1 MTPHCNPFRVLALV
15 ASSSVLASAGWA
27 QAPGKTPFTPPQ
39 AIQQAAAPSAPTQL
53 EFRAFMDAGDGPQ
66 FRIVEP
72 AKKTGV
78 WLKVGEKG
86 SEMDV
91 VVKKFD
97 GDRKLDVEFQGRA
110 LTLTLREGKVI
121 SGGNAAQMMPAMPAM
136 PAPPPPTNV
145 APAVT
150 QSVVVN
156 PTPADEQKRLEA
168 VAAEVA
174 RRRALREQASNTV
187 QNAPPPPGPSATA
200 TQNIAPPPPPGNR

>member
-1 MTPHCNPFRVLALV
+1 MTPLRHLLRALALV
-15 ASSSVLASAGWA
+15 ASGSVLGVAGFA

-39 AIQQAAAPSAPTQL
+39 AMQAAAAPSAPTQL
-53 EFRAFMDAGDGPQ
+53 EFRAFMDAGDGAQ

-86 SEMDV
+86 SELDV

-97 GDRKLDVEFQGRA
+97 GDRRLDVEFQGRP

-121 SGGNAAQMMPAMPAM
+121 SGGSAAQMVPAM
-136 PAPPPPTNV
+136 PAPPPPANV

-156 PTPADEQKRLEA
+156 PTPADEARRLEA

-174 RRRALREQASNTV
+174 RRRALREQAANSLPNA
-187 QNAPPPPGPSATA
+187 APPPPGPSATA
-200 TQNIAPPPPPGNR
+200 TQNIAPPPPGNR

>member
-1 MTPHCNPFRVLALV
+1 MTPLRSPIRVLAIV
-15 ASSSVLASAGWA
+15 AGVPVFATTGFA
-27 QAPGKTPFTPPQ
+27 QAAGKTPFTPPQ
-39 AIQQAAAPSAPTQL
+39 AMQQATAAAAAPTQL
-53 EFRAFMDAGDGPQ
+53 EFRAFMDAGGGPQ

-97 GDRKLDVEFQGRA
+97 GEKKLEVEFQGRP
-110 LTLTLREGKVI
+110 LTLVLREGKVI
-121 SGGNAAQMMPAMPAM
+121 SGGTAAQMMPAM

-156 PTPADEQKRLEA
+156 PTPADEARRLEA

-174 RRRALREQASNTV
+174 RRRALREQASNSV
-187 QNAPPPPGPSATA
+187 QNAPPPAPGPSATA
-200 TQNIAPPPPPGNR
+200 TQNIAPPPPPGSR

>member
-1 MTPHCNPFRVLALV
+1 MMPVRPQLRPVAVAAGLAL
-15 ASSSVLASAGWA
+15 LAPAGFA
-27 QAPGKTPFTPPQ
+27 QAPGRTPFTPPQ
-39 AIQQAAAPSAPTQL
+39 AIQQAAAPATPTQL
-53 EFRAFMDAGDGPQ
+53 EFRAFMDAGGGPQ

-78 WLKVGEKG
+78 WLKVGERA
-86 SEMDV
+86 SELDV

-97 GDRKLDVEFQGRA
+97 GEKRLEVEFQGRP

-121 SGGNAAQMMPAMPAM
+121 SGGTPAQMMPAM
-136 PAPPPPTNV
+136 PAPPPPANV

-156 PTPADEQKRLEA
+156 PTPADEARRLEA

-174 RRRALREQASNTV
+174 RRRALREQASNAV
-187 QNAPPPPGPSATA
+187 QNPGAPPPGPSATA
-200 TQNIAPPPPPGNR
+200 TQNIAPPPPPTNR

>member
-1 MTPHCNPFRVLALV
+1 MLA
-15 ASSSVLASAGWA
+15 ATGFA
-27 QAPGKTPFTPPQ
+27 QAAGKTPFTPPQ
-39 AIQQAAAPSAPTQL
+39 AMQQAAAPSAPTQL

-86 SEMDV
+86 AEMDV

-97 GDRKLDVEFQGRA
+97 GDKKIDVEFQGRA

-121 SGGNAAQMMPAMPAM
+121 SGGNAAQMMPAMPA
-136 PAPPPPTNV
+136 PPPPTNV

-156 PTPADEQKRLEA
+156 PTPADEARRLEA

-174 RRRALREQASNTV
+174 RRRALREQASNAV
-187 QNAPPPPGPSATA
+187 QNAAPPPPGPSATA
-200 TQNIAPPPPPGNR
+200 TQNIAPPPPPPGSR